1 MGRGS
6 RCCLLYY
13 GEMVIPVFSL
23 QEEGLF
29 TRLTCME
36 RRTFIQ
42 LSAYTALALTLPF
55 ADGCK
60 SNPGDAP
67 WSQPLL
73 FSHIVD
79 IKSINEAGKAY
90 RKMVSEEDDKSKLT
104 MLLTAQ
110 NTITSKDAIQ
120 ASLDHRVK
128 QDFKSGKIVTVSGW
142 VLSVTE
148 ARQCA
153 LFSIL
158 HA

>member
-1 MGRGS
+1 
-6 RCCLLYY
+6 
-13 GEMVIPVFSL
+13 
-23 QEEGLF
+23 
-29 TRLTCME
+29 ME
-36 RRTFIQ
+36 RRAFVR

-67 WSQPLL
+67 WSQPLF
-73 FSHIVD
+73 FSHIAD
-79 IKSINEAGKAY
+79 IKTINQAGKAY
-90 RKMVSEEDDKSKLT
+90 RKMVSDEDDKSKLT
-104 MLLTAQ
+104 ALLTAQ

-120 ASLDHRVK
+120 ASLDNRVK
-128 QDFKSGKIVTVSGW
+128 EDFKTGKTVTVSGW

-158 HA
+158 NT

>member
-1 MGRGS
+1 V
-6 RCCLLYY
+6 
-13 GEMVIPVFSL
+13 VIPVFSL
-23 QEEGLF
+23 QKEGVF
-29 TRLTCME
+29 TRLTVME
-36 RRTFIQ
+36 RRAFVR

-60 SNPGDAP
+60 SNPNDAP

-79 IKSINEAGKAY
+79 VKTINEAGKAY
-90 RKMVSEEDDKSKLT
+90 RKMVSNEDDKGKLT

-110 NTITSKDAIQ
+110 NTITSKNTIQ
-120 ASLDHRVK
+120 SSLDNRVK
-128 QDFKSGKIVTVSGW
+128 EDFKTGKTVTVSGW

-158 HA
+158 NA